1 MSLESI
7 TESVS
12 DLAINFGEGYEN
24 QQKRKPMAR
33 PYGVALLLAGVDDKG
48 PQLFQTDP
56 SGTYLQWD
64 ARAIGSGG
72 ETAMTYIKES
82 YHAEMTL
89 KEAEKMTLQILKQ
102 VMEEKINNTNIE
114 VAVVEVGDRI
124 LKTRTPEHLE
134 EILKTLS

>member
-1 MSLESI
+1 MSLQSI
-7 TESVS
+7 TEAVS
-12 DLAINFGEGYEN
+12 DLAINFGEGYQDQN
-24 QQKRKPMAR
+24 KRKPMAR
-33 PYGVALLLAGVDDKG
+33 PYGVALLLAGVDDNG

-82 YHAEMTL
+82 YSKDMTL
-89 KEAEKMTLQILKQ
+89 KDAEKMTLQILKQ

-114 VAVVEVGDRI
+114 LAVIETTDRK
-124 LKTRTPEHLE
+124 LKSRAPEYLE
-134 EILKTLS
+134 EIIKTLS